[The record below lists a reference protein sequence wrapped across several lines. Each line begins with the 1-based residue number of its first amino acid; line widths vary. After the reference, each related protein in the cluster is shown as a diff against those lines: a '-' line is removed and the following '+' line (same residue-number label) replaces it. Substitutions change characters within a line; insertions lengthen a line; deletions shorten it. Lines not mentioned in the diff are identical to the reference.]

1 MIQKVRCIDATAK
14 QMAIISNGILKKS
27 SKFAQEAYAKDLIT
41 SKAPRFTQKSVKEFY
56 NIDAF
61 YDESGAVREDAKPYF
76 AKVLDD
82 IGLNKNATL
91 EEFANFVTDVYK

>member
-1 MIQKVRCIDATAK
+1 MIQKVRCIDANAK
-14 QMAIISNGILKKS
+14 QMAIISNRILKKS
-27 SKFAQEAYAKDLIT
+27 PKFAQEAL
-41 SKAPRFTQKSVKEFY
+41 SKNAINSYSPRFTQKSVKEFY

-91 EEFANFVTDVYK
+91 EEFANFVTGVYK

>member
-41 SKAPRFTQKSVKEFY
+41 SKAAKLLILFTSKKLLSQVFSQ
-56 NIDAF
+56 I
-61 YDESGAVREDAKPYF
+61 SIRR
-76 AKVLDD
+76 
-82 IGLNKNATL
+82 KN
-91 EEFANFVTDVYK
+91 D

>member
-27 SKFAQEAYAKDLIT
+27 PKFAQEAYAKDLIT

-61 YDESGAVREDAKPYF
+61 YKESGEVKKEAKPYF
-76 AKVLDD
+76 AKALED

-91 EEFANFVTDVYK
+91 EEFANFVMGVYK